1 MIYGAARLAADHA
14 LGFVFTAVVI
24 CLAAGW
30 LVATLMRTV
39 SDADP
44 AYRYRWIAG
53 TAVVAGLGVWTTHF
67 VAMLGYRPDM
77 VLTFDDMR
85 TIVSAL
91 IAILVAGLPLAV
103 ARLFPSW
110 RIRAVAGA
118 IAGLGIVGMHYAGM
132 AAIEG
137 CQQTHSPLMNVL
149 AAGIGAC
156 SLALACG
163 LPRRLATPRVVC
175 ALFTLAVTGT
185 HFAAIAGTTLA
196 RIQGYSG
203 FPHENIVLSIFTTA
217 GAAVLFLGAFLTII
231 ATQRFDAQERAHSS
245 VLRTALDNMS
255 NGLLYLDA
263 SERVRLYNRRY
274 TEIYGIPVDVDLTG
288 RTIDQI
294 IDIVGNCH
302 HWTTDRRV
310 AARQRV
316 DEWRN
321 VENSRQIDYPL
332 EDGRILQVE
341 IRPIEEGGNVV
352 TFDDV
357 TKERAAQRRIAE
369 LAFSDPLTKLANRR
383 ALNARLDR
391 DFVPKRVVKLLLI
404 DLDRFKQINDTYGHV
419 VGDQLL
425 IQVANRL
432 KTIAGSDGF
441 VARLGGDEMAVLV
454 YGDQAQAMAVATEV
468 IEALALPYGIN
479 DLTVSIGCS
488 IGMCCTDDARD
499 AIELMQFSDIALYES
514 KRQGRGRTSCYTRD
528 MLKTVADRVQLETD
542 MRTAIERWEMHLA
555 YQPVISLVDDRI
567 IGYEALIRWDH
578 PTLGAVSPA
587 RFIPLAEETGQIVP
601 IGAWVLREACRQA
614 AQLPSDVYVAVNV
627 SPVQLRSPQLLSDL
641 TQALAKSGLPAK
653 RLEIELTETAIV
665 EDGPQ
670 IAKVLNAIRR
680 LGVTVAMDDFGTGY
694 SSLSHLRDLP
704 LDRIKVDRS
713 FVATAE
719 TDRHSLAVLKG
730 ITQIARALN
739 VALQA
744 EGVETPSQLA
754 LMRDVGCDAIQGY
767 LVGRPQRLVESN
779 VAMAL
784 SA

>member
-30 LVATLMRTV
+30 LVATLMSTV
-39 SDADP
+39 SNADP
-44 AYRYRWIAG
+44 AHRYRWIAG

-77 VLTFDDMR
+77 ALSFDDTK

-103 ARLFPSW
+103 ARLFSSW

-118 IAGLGIVGMHYAGM
+118 IAGLGIGGMHYAGM

-163 LPRRLATPRVVC
+163 LPRRLASPRVVC

-185 HFAAIAGTTLA
+185 HFVAIAGTMLA
-196 RIQGYSG
+196 RTQGYSD
-203 FPHENIVLSIFTTA
+203 PSHENIVLSIFTTA
-217 GAAVLFLGAFLTII
+217 GAAVLFLGAFLAII
-231 ATQRFDAQERAHSS
+231 ATQRFDAQERAHFS

-288 RTIDQI
+288 KTIDQI
-294 IDIVGNCH
+294 IDIVGDRH
-302 HWTTDRRV
+302 HWTAERRV

-316 DEWRN
+316 NEWRN

-332 EDGRILQVE
+332 DDGRILQVE

-357 TKERAAQRRIAE
+357 TKERAAQRRITE

-391 DFVPKRVVKLLLI
+391 DFVPKQVVKLLLI

-432 KTIAGSDGF
+432 RTIAGSDGF

-468 IEALALPYGIN
+468 IEALALPYAIN

-542 MRTAIERWEMHLA
+542 MRTAIERGEMHLA
-555 YQPVISLVDDRI
+555 YQPVISLVDDQI

-641 TQALAKSGLPAK
+641 TQALAKNGLPAK

-694 SSLSHLRDLP
+694 SSLAHLRDLP

-754 LMRDVGCDAIQGY
+754 LMREVGCDAIQGY
-767 LVGRPQRLVESN
+767 LVGRPRRLVERT
-779 VAMAL
+779 VPMAL

>member
-85 TIVSAL
+85 TIVSVL

-118 IAGLGIVGMHYAGM
+118 IAGLSIVGMHYAGM

-185 HFAAIAGTTLA
+185 HFVAIAGTTLA
-196 RIQGYSG
+196 RTQGYSG

-302 HWTTDRRV
+302 HWTTERRV

-432 KTIAGSDGF
+432 RTIAGSDGF

-468 IEALALPYGIN
+468 IEAIALPYGIN

-601 IGAWVLREACRQA
+601 IGAWVLQEACRQA

-730 ITQIARALN
+730 ITHIARALN

-767 LVGRPQRLVESN
+767 LVGRPQRLVEST
-779 VAMAL
+779 VPMAL